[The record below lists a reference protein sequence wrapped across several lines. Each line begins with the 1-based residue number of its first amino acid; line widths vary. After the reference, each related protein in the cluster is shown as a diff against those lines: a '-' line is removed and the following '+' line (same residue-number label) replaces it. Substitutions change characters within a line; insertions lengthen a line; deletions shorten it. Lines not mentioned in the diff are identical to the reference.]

1 MKTAIIAAAKGYT
14 VNDVKP
20 WTESLKNSG
29 FSGMKFVIL
38 YEPSDEIADYFKE
51 NDFNVLIGSDDGM
64 THIATQRFRDYVNL
78 LNSEH
83 GKDIDFVIHTDIRDV
98 IFQKDPAKWLKD
110 NIGSYHLLAS
120 GEAITYRH
128 EDWNGDGVQSHYGK
142 EVFDELIDEE
152 TLCSGVIAG
161 RREAF
166 VKLCQTV
173 YELAFFSNDPNGFAD
188 QHFYNVAIRKVF
200 SDITKIVSSDEGWN
214 LNCGTTVAI
223 PYNSP
228 DWSTGVRTS
237 YNSYERFRRGS
248 YIENMIHPIPTIK
261 NGKVMNHLNEEYC
274 MVHQYDRYEPWS
286 MEILDNLLAA

>member
-1 MKTAIIAAAKGYT
+1 MKTAIVTAAKGYT
-14 VNDVKP
+14 VNDVKT
-20 WTESLKNSG
+20 WVESLKKSG
-29 FSGMKFVIL
+29 FSGSKFVIL
-38 YEPSDEIADYFKE
+38 YEPSDEIAEYFKE
-51 NDFNVLIGSDDGM
+51 NDFNVLIGTDDGL

-78 LNSEH
+78 LNNEH

-98 IFQKDPAKWLKD
+98 IFQKDPEKWLKD
-110 NIGSYHLLAS
+110 NIGSYHIIAS
-120 GEAITYRH
+120 GESITYRH

-200 SDITKIVSSDEGWN
+200 LDITKIVSSNEGWN
-214 LNCGTTVAI
+214 LNCGTSVAI

-228 DWSTGVRTS
+228 DWSTGPRTV
-237 YNSYERFRRGS
+237 YNSYERFRKGS
-248 YIENMIHPIPTIK
+248 YIENMIHPIPTIQ
-261 NGKVMNHLNEEYC
+261 NGRVTNQACEEYC
-274 MVHQYDRYEPWS
+274 IVHQYDRYEPWK
-286 MEILDNLLAA
+286 EELLQENTI